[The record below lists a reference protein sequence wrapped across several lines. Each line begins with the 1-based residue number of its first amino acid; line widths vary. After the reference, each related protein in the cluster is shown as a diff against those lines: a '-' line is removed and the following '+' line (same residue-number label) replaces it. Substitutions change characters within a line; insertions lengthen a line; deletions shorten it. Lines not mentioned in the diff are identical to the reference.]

1 MPTVSVYVPEM
12 VLQKAEAE
20 SKEKKISLSKV
31 LLGNKVMEP
40 STDYFGKLDRIEKK
54 LDKICN
60 LLEGDKAKKT
70 IREKKIE
77 SSKGKDLSSKISKA
91 DEEMLREKM
100 SIISKKGP
108 ESLTGWQGGYS
119 KDRQIGKKGKK

>member
-70 IREKKIE
+70 IRENKIE
-77 SSKGKDLSSKISKA
+77 SSKGRDLSSKISKA
-91 DEEMLREKM
+91 EKM
-100 SIISKKGP
+100 SVIAKKKP
-108 ESLTGWQGGYS
+108 ESLTGWSGGYS